1 MIDPKS
7 VPGHTLAASLRHQLF
22 CFAPFLLLVVFV
34 FIAYWPVLF
43 GPFIWDDRLLIENNP
58 LVKGKHSIFSIWFR
72 DDFPLSIVTFWLQ
85 WRLWGTH
92 AMGYHIVNV
101 LLHALNCVLVWR
113 VLRCLE
119 IPGAWLGAA
128 IFAVHPVCVASV
140 AWISELKNTLSLF
153 WFLLSVLCFLR
164 FDHGTPEAESSNG
177 KTPIYWLALIAFML
191 SLLSKTST
199 VMLPVIL

>member
-7 VPGHTLAASLRHQLF
+7 VSGHTLPAFLRSQLF

-34 FIAYWPVLF
+34 FVAYWPVLF

-85 WRLWGTH
+85 WRLWATH

-113 VLRCLE
+113 VLRRLE
-119 IPGAWLGAA
+119 IPGPWLGAA

-153 WFLLSVLCFLR
+153 WFLVSVLCFLR
-164 FDHGTPEAESSNG
+164 FALGTVGEQQTRNRQ
-177 KTPIYWLALIAFML
+177 TLLYWLAVFAFAL

-199 VMLPVIL
+199 VMLPV